1 MSANSMTKAV
11 YAQSNSLAQKGVSND
26 AKQSTEQL
34 QSSSQDNQVVSG
46 DSSILSGNNLLCHT
60 MNNNDVVN
68 SRTNL
73 CGIGDIINPQSQ
85 NVITFNTQSETIGCG
100 PAGFC
105 NNKVGDVYVSSG
117 GSPGSLRYN
126 VYYENSSRSDQVNF
140 GTGSARFTLHV
151 EYSSSIAPGTGGKS
165 WETSVSISSTS
176 IDDLSC
182 HRHQIPF
189 PPGNEIECVFLQFY
203 PEDKNF
209 DVNIKFE
216 TKPRVA

>member
-1 MSANSMTKAV
+1 MQTSK
-11 YAQSNSLAQKGVSND
+11 
-26 AKQSTEQL
+26 
-34 QSSSQDNQVVSG
+34 QDNQVVSG
-46 DSSILSGNNLLCHT
+46 DSNILSGNNVFCQT

-68 SRTNL
+68 LGTNS
-73 CGIGDIINPQSQ
+73 CGIGDIIDPQSP

-117 GSPGSLRYN
+117 GSPGSIRYN
-126 VYYENSSRSDQVNF
+126 VHYENSSRSDQVNF
-140 GTGSARFTLHV
+140 GTDSARFWLHV

-176 IDDLSC
+176 LDDLSC
-182 HRHQIPF
+182 HRHQTPI

-216 TKPRVA
+216 TKPRVV